1 MLQFWKTR
9 PFAPNILD
17 STIGA
22 PRGRNAML
30 VCVAGSLLLIF
41 VLSMYRRSIN
51 WATADASYDAMG
63 AFAYGDT
70 RYLAVQ
76 ADPPLVPLPPGQ
88 SLLADEP
95 LEVPRDIRLVPK
107 LSEPSAEAAQS
118 AYLRSYNATMKV
130 MVYKTG
136 KAHVRR
142 PTPTSR
148 PIFALEV
155 SLAVL
160 PMILTLY
167 LRYRLG
173 PYRRDE
179 SSWTADFWRVG
190 PVYLLPRT
198 YTEAARPLLLLLW
211 VDCALIIPWLILIVI
226 ALGNGP
232 LR

>member
-1 MLQFWKTR
+1 MQFWKTHPLAR
-9 PFAPNILD
+9 NILD
-17 STIGA
+17 STIAA

-30 VCVAGSLLLIF
+30 ACVAGSLLIIF
-41 VLSMYRRSIN
+41 VLSMYRPSIN
-51 WATADASYDAMG
+51 YVTADPRYDAMR
-63 AFAYGDT
+63 AFAYDDT

-76 ADPPLVPLPPGQ
+76 ADPPFVPLPPGQ
-88 SLLADEP
+88 SLLADDP
-95 LEVPRDIRLVPK
+95 VEVARDIRFVTK
-107 LSEPSAEAAQS
+107 LSGPSAEAAQN

-136 KAHVRR
+136 KAHIRR
-142 PTPTSR
+142 PTPISR

-160 PMILTLY
+160 PMLLTLY

-173 PYRRDE
+173 PYRRDG
-179 SSWTADFWRVG
+179 SSWTADFLRVL

-211 VDCALIIPWLILIVI
+211 VDYALIIPWLILIVLS
-226 ALGNGP
+226 LGNGP
-232 LR
+232 LQ